1 METIKN
7 KKIYLPLVIF
17 LALDFLLLIF
27 LIFPFFN
34 KIKEDSKEIIIQR
47 DKFFSLSA
55 EKEEFEKNKESI
67 RKIRNDLA
75 KFDNLFINPKLPLIF
90 IDFLEKE
97 AAENQLS
104 IEISPLLIPSS
115 KNEPWSFL
123 SFQVKNEGSFPSFL
137 KFLTRIEN
145 GPYLLEVTD
154 LKLERVSEKEVTD
167 LKLERVS
174 EKELKTK
181 KIKAIFTIRIF
192 TK

>member
-7 KKIYLPLVIF
+7 KKIYLPLLIF

-47 DKFFSLSA
+47 DKLFSLSA

-115 KNEPWSFL
+115 KNEPWPSL
-123 SFQVKNEGSFPSFL
+123 SFQIKNEGSFPNFL

-145 GPYLLEVTD
+145 GPYLL
-154 LKLERVSEKEVTD
+154 EVTD